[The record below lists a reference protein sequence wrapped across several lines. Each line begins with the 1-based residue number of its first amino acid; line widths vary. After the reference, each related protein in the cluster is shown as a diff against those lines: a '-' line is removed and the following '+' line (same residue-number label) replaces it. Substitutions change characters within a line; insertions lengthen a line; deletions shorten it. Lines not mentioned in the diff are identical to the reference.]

1 MRRILGTVLLAL
13 AIVGAGPVAASV
25 AASSDTSDFTFDSFD
40 ATYELSQDD
49 TGHSQLRVVETIV
62 ARFPDFE
69 QNRGII
75 RAIPDNYRGV
85 PLHTTVESIVD
96 ENGTD
101 VPYETSSSDDF
112 VELALGTDDFVFG
125 KTTYVITYRQ
135 SDVVGDFSETSSEE
149 FYWDVNGTGWDQPF
163 GRVSAEVIIDPAL
176 STAVTGDAACYIGAS
191 EEVGNCD
198 IQQSGT
204 TFSASATD
212 LGPREN
218 LTVSVGFTPGT
229 FEIPEP
235 TLTAPPNLDPVPV
248 PLTMQLA
255 SGLPILGAIGAIVL
269 AALMRVRSGR
279 DAPGRGT
286 IIPEY
291 SEPKNITILQS
302 SELIGRKESALPAAI
317 VRLAVRGNIRILAYR
332 VLEGTEAPYS
342 LQYLGNDKTD
352 TTDQRLLDV
361 LFGSSP
367 AAGTIKPFGAYD
379 SALGTALTGIAA
391 EQPASL
397 LQDGFRTPPA
407 RTGLAWAIPLL
418 MVFVLIGSVF
428 AIGFQ
433 NETYRN
439 VSPVLVISVVAA
451 FIALIV
457 TGILGTRRP
466 LLTEKG
472 ALAREYLLGMKTYL
486 DLAEKD
492 RMEVLQSPRG
502 AERVNVGDNL
512 EMVKLYEK
520 LLPWAVLWGVED
532 QWMREL
538 AVRVESEQLQPSW
551 YVGTN
556 GFDSMMF
563 SSTMSG
569 ISTSITP
576 PPPPPSSSNGW
587 GGSGGSS
594 FSSGGSFGGGFSG
607 GGGGGGGGG
616 GR

>member
-1 MRRILGTVLLAL
+1 MTLAL
-13 AIVGAGPVAASV
+13 VGAGPVLASV
-25 AASSDTSDFTFDSFD
+25 AAPSDTSDFTFDSFD
-40 ATYELSQDD
+40 ATYELSRDD
-49 TGHSQLRVVETIV
+49 AGHAQLRVVETIV

-85 PLHTTVESIVD
+85 PLGTTVESIVD
-96 ENGTD
+96 ENGVD
-101 VPYETSSSDDF
+101 VPYEADSSDDF
-112 VELALGTDDFVFG
+112 LELALGTDDFVFG
-125 KTTYVITYRQ
+125 PTTYVITYLQ

-163 GRVSAEVIIDPAL
+163 GRVSAKVTIDPDL
-176 STAVTGDAACYIGAS
+176 SAAVTGDAACYIGAS
-191 EEVGNCD
+191 EETGNCTL
-198 IQQSGT
+198 QQNGT

-212 LGPREN
+212 LAPREN
-218 LTVSVGFTPGT
+218 LTVAIGFTPGT

-235 TLTAPPNLDPVPV
+235 TLTPPPNLDPVPV
-248 PLTMQLA
+248 PPVGQLA
-255 SGLPILGAIGAIVL
+255 SGLPILAAIGAIIGAAVL
-269 AALMRVRSGR
+269 RVRSGK
-279 DAPGRGT
+279 DAAGRGT

-291 SEPKNITILQS
+291 SEPKDITILQS
-302 SELIGRKESALPAAI
+302 AELLSRKESALPAAI

-332 VLEGTEAPYS
+332 VLESSTAPYS

-352 TTDQRLLDV
+352 ATDQRILGA
-361 LFGSSP
+361 LFGSNP
-367 AAGTIKPFGAYD
+367 TAGTIKPFGAYD
-379 SALGTALTGIAA
+379 SALGTALSAITAD
-391 EQPASL
+391 QPGSL
-397 LQDGFRTPPA
+397 ISDGFRTPPRSSA
-407 RTGLAWAIPLL
+407 FTWVIPTL
-418 MVFVLIGSVF
+418 MVIVLVVSVF

-433 NETYRN
+433 SETYRT
-439 VSPVLVISVVAA
+439 VSPVLIIGVVAA

-457 TGILGTRRP
+457 TGVLGTRRP
-466 LLTEKG
+466 LLTQKG
-472 ALAREYLLGMKTYL
+472 IYAREYLDGMKVYL

-492 RMEVLQSPRG
+492 RMKVLQSPEG
-502 AERVNVGDNL
+502 AERVDVGNNL

-520 LLPWAVLWGVED
+520 LLPWAVLWGVEE
-532 QWMREL
+532 QWMKEL
-538 AVRVESEQLQPSW
+538 AVRVETEQLQPGW

-556 GFDSMMF
+556 GFDTMMF
-563 SSTMSG
+563 RTTMSG